1 MRYGLLAAAGR
12 NIARPAAFN
21 RRRGGLCTCRHQEA
35 GMVDRH
41 ALGMIGLMLCTATA
55 LVMMVGAVV
64 VNDHLTG
71 RLHIDDSSPVTMLA
85 VPPAR

>member
-1 MRYGLLAAAGR
+1 
-12 NIARPAAFN
+12 
-21 RRRGGLCTCRHQEA
+21 
-35 GMVDRH
+35 MVDRY

-71 RLHIDDSSPVTMLA
+71 RLHIDYSSPVTVLA
-85 VPPAR
+85 VPAAR